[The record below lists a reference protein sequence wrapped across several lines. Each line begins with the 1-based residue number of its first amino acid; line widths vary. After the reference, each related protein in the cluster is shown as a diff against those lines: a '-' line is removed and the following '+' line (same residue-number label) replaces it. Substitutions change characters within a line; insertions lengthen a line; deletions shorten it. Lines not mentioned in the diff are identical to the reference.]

1 VVLLVVHGV
10 ARGGA
15 DGRKACDEKNK
26 KICNDYSLHGGGQ
39 LVVMLA
45 ARGRAISGETL
56 NEVVGGCRG
65 RGHGGRREKKR

>member
-1 VVLLVVHGV
+1 VVLLVVHIV
-10 ARGGA
+10 ARGGV

-45 ARGRAISGETL
+45 ARGGAISGETRS
-56 NEVVGGCRG
+56 EVVGGCRG
-65 RGHGGRREKKR
+65 RGRGGRREKKR

>member
-10 ARGGA
+10 ARDGA

-56 NEVVGGCRG
+56 NDVVGGCRG

>member
-1 VVLLVVHGV
+1 MVLLVVHIV
-10 ARGGA
+10 ARGGV

-45 ARGRAISGETL
+45 ARGGAISGETRS
-56 NEVVGGCRG
+56 EVVGGCRG
-65 RGHGGRREKKR
+65 RGRGGRREKKR